1 MMSETKFED
10 LKISNDFMF
19 KEVMKS
25 NKGLCKRLVGSIM
38 QQDIEDI
45 VYIETE
51 KTLQPYY
58 DSRGIR
64 LDVILADENHTRYN
78 LEMQARNVIS
88 KAGVALLPKRTRYYQ
103 SVIDMDM
110 LKQGENFDQLNPLVL
125 IFICTFDFYKEGRYV
140 YTFKSRCLE
149 NLELELANDVTVK
162 LVNAKGK
169 HGQVNTLLKNFLR
182 YVMTNEPVDDFTE
195 DVERQVWAVKN
206 DKKAREEYMVL
217 QAELRDTEI
226 VAFEAGEAKGHAAGL
241 AEGHAAGLAEGRDEG
256 LAQGLAEGEAKKSR
270 ETALEMLKDREP
282 LTKIMKYSKLAK
294 EDILLLAKENGIE
307 AVVA

>member
-1 MMSETKFED
+1 MSETKFED
-10 LKISNDFMF
+10 LTIQSNFMF
-19 KEVMKS
+19 KHVMG
-25 NKGLCKRLVGSIM
+25 NKGLCQRFISNVMKCDVVDL
-38 QQDIEDI
+38 E
-45 VYIETE
+45 YIETE
-51 KTLQPYY
+51 KELEPYF
-58 DSRGIR
+58 DSKCVR
-64 LDVILADENHTRYN
+64 LDVIVVDRNNNRYN
-78 LEMQARNVIS
+78 LEMQVRNVIG
-88 KAGVALLPKRTRYYQ
+88 KETKLPLLPKRARYYQ
-103 SVIDMDM
+103 SVMDMDM
-110 LKQGENFDQLNPLVL
+110 LQKGQTYDKLSPLVL
-125 IFICTFDFYKEGRYV
+125 VFVCAFDLFKEGRYV

-149 NLELELANDVTVK
+149 NLDLELANDVTTMF
-162 LVNAKGK
+162 LNANGVA
-169 HGQVNTLLKNFLR
+169 GDVTQQMVNFLE
-182 YVMTNEPVDDFTE
+182 YVKT
-195 DVERQVWAVKN
+195 QVPN
-206 DKKAREEYMVL
+206 DAYTRELEAEVARLKLDKEVRRKYMVL

>member
-1 MMSETKFED
+1 
-10 LKISNDFMF
+10 
-19 KEVMKS
+19 
-25 NKGLCKRLVGSIM
+25 M

-149 NLELELANDVTVK
+149 NLGLELANDVTVK

-217 QAELRDTEI
+217 QAKIREHEM
-226 VAFEAGEAKGHAAGL
+226 VAFEAGEAQGHAAGL
-241 AEGHAAGLAEGRDEG
+241 AE
-256 LAQGLAEGEAKKSR
+256 GLAEGEAKKSR
-270 ETALEMLKDREP
+270 ETAIKMLKKQKP
-282 LTKIMKYSKLAK
+282 LSEIKEFTDMSEEEIVRLAN
-294 EDILLLAKENGIE
+294 ENGLEVIDG
-307 AVVA
+307 

>member
-1 MMSETKFED
+1 MEETKFED
-10 LKISNDFMF
+10 LTIQSNFMF
-19 KEVMKS
+19 KHVMG
-25 NKGLCKRLVGSIM
+25 NKGLCQRFISNVMKCDVVDL
-38 QQDIEDI
+38 E
-45 VYIETE
+45 YIETE
-51 KTLQPYY
+51 KELEPYF
-58 DSRGIR
+58 DSKCVR
-64 LDVILADENHTRYN
+64 LDVIVVDRNNNRYN
-78 LEMQARNVIS
+78 LEMQVRNVIG
-88 KAGVALLPKRTRYYQ
+88 KETKLPLLPKRARYYQ
-103 SVIDMDM
+103 SVMDMDM
-110 LKQGENFDQLNPLVL
+110 LQKGQTYDKLSPLVL
-125 IFICTFDFYKEGRYV
+125 VFVCAFDLFQEGRYV

-149 NLELELANDVTVK
+149 NLDLELANDVTTMF
-162 LVNAKGK
+162 LNANGVA
-169 HGQVNTLLKNFLR
+169 GDVTPQMVNFLE
-182 YVMTNEPVDDFTE
+182 YVKT
-195 DVERQVWAVKN
+195 QVPN
-206 DKKAREEYMVL
+206 DAYTRELEAEVARLKLDKEVRRKYMVL

>member
-1 MMSETKFED
+1 MSETKFED
-10 LKISNDFMF
+10 LTIQSNFMF
-19 KEVMKS
+19 KHVMG
-25 NKGLCKRLVGSIM
+25 NKGLCQRFISNVMKCDVVDL
-38 QQDIEDI
+38 E
-45 VYIETE
+45 YIETE
-51 KTLQPYY
+51 KELEPYF
-58 DSRGIR
+58 DSKCVR
-64 LDVILADENHTRYN
+64 LDVIVVDRNNNRYN
-78 LEMQARNVIS
+78 LEMQVRNVIG
-88 KAGVALLPKRTRYYQ
+88 KETKLPLLPKRARYYQ
-103 SVIDMDM
+103 SVMDMDM
-110 LKQGENFDQLNPLVL
+110 LQKGQTYDKLSPLVL
-125 IFICTFDFYKEGRYV
+125 VFVCAFDLFKEGRYV

-149 NLELELANDVTVK
+149 NLDLELANDVTTMF
-162 LVNAKGK
+162 LNANGVA
-169 HGQVNTLLKNFLR
+169 GDVTPQMVNFLE
-182 YVMTNEPVDDFTE
+182 YVKT
-195 DVERQVWAVKN
+195 QVPN
-206 DKKAREEYMVL
+206 DAYTRELEAEVARLKLDKEVRRKYMVL